1 MNENKIR
8 EALAAINTNP
18 KDEKA
23 AGLLRKELA
32 GYRVIARQPNGPVD
46 VDETMQNLAFALETS
61 YNAMDGCLGVDELLA
76 KEKPKIEADPVDGR
90 PLRNGKTVTQPIVN
104 WQPVSIERRRL
115 AVLAKM
121 RRELPHAA
129 SSVPS
134 EMIAYDLAQERLPA
148 PWPRMELEMAKL
160 QKAAKESTKEGRAAR
175 DMLETVEEGLW
186 FQRQRVSE
194 KPPIPPIGPR
204 PYITTPEEIPSDPQ
218 IPAVGQGTGFSW
230 LRNALQQAFP
240 VSSTFEGFVQDFFP
254 EVKRE
259 FSGGMQRGQQENLL
273 FAQHSI
279 EEIVAAAISAAPGKR
294 SIFEATAKT
303 DLFIVAIDRDI
314 RKADE
319 LFRHCRAIEK
329 KQGSWLC
336 PSGANREAWLRAETN
351 KARVIVAAVSAD
363 LLYDD
368 AMMNL
373 LQSSYKGGKRVVPW
387 VIRACDWK
395 STFLG
400 NLRELPEEE
409 YLATRDIKSI
419 LLTP

>member
-8 EALAAINTNP
+8 EALAAINANP

-32 GYRVIARQPNGPVD
+32 GYCVIARQPNGPVD
-46 VDETMQNLAFALETS
+46 VNETMQNLAFALETGC
-61 YNAMDGCLGVDELLA
+61 NAMDGCLSIDELLV

-104 WQPVSIERRRL
+104 WQPVSVERRRL
-115 AVLAKM
+115 VVLAKM
-121 RRELPHAA
+121 RRELPHAV

-148 PWPRMELEMAKL
+148 PWPRMELEMEKL
-160 QKAAKESTKEGRAAR
+160 HKAAKETTKEGRAAR
-175 DMLETVEEGLW
+175 DMLEAVDEGLW

-194 KPPIPPIGPR
+194 QPPIGPR
-204 PYITTPEEIPSDPQ
+204 PYITTPQEILSDPQ
-218 IPAVGQGTGFSW
+218 ASPQASAVGQC
-230 LRNALQQAFP
+230 
-240 VSSTFEGFVQDFFP
+240 
-254 EVKRE
+254 
-259 FSGGMQRGQQENLL
+259 
-273 FAQHSI
+273 
-279 EEIVAAAISAAPGKR
+279 
-294 SIFEATAKT
+294 EATAKT

-336 PSGANREAWLRAETN
+336 PSGANREAWLRAEIN

-368 AMMNL
+368 GMMNL

-395 STFLG
+395 STFFG

-409 YLATRDIKSI
+409 HLATIDIKRI

>member
-8 EALAAINTNP
+8 EALAAINGNP

-46 VDETMQNLAFALETS
+46 VNETMQNLAFALETG
-61 YNAMDGCLGVDELLA
+61 YNAMDGCLAVDELLA

-104 WQPVSIERRRL
+104 WQPVSVERRRL

-121 RRELPHAA
+121 RRELPHAGA
-129 SSVPS
+129 SVRS
-134 EMIAYDLAQERLPA
+134 ELIADDLAQERLSA
-148 PWPRMELEMAKL
+148 PWPRMESEMAKL
-160 QKAAKESTKEGRAAR
+160 QEAAKLTTKEGRAAR
-175 DMLETVEEGLW
+175 DMLEQIEEGLW
-186 FQRQRVSE
+186 FQREERAKEQT
-194 KPPIPPIGPR
+194 PIGPR
-204 PYITTPEEIPSDPQ
+204 PYITTPEEIPFDPQ
-218 IPAVGQGTGFSW
+218 VPSVGQGTSFSW
-230 LRNALQQAFP
+230 LRNALQRAFP

-273 FAQHSI
+273 FAHHSI

-294 SIFEATAKT
+294 SVFEATAKT
-303 DLFIVAIDRDI
+303 DLFIVAIDRDL

-329 KQGSWLC
+329 KQGSWMC
-336 PSGANREAWLRAETN
+336 PSGANREAWLRAEIN
-351 KARVIVAAVSAD
+351 KARVIVATVSAD

-368 AMMNL
+368 GMMNL

-395 STFLG
+395 STFFG

-409 YLATRDIKSI
+409 HLATIDIKRI
-419 LLTP
+419 LLSP